1 MATFVSTQAQLILAA
16 RSHGY
21 TTSNTKAERT
31 LLCPQCGVKQRILFH
46 KEGKLDILACPCG
59 NRAVSALTG
68 VEVVAEDDPRAN
80 PEPVLRVKSDRCM
93 ALTKKGGQ
101 CKRKANSSGYCTA
114 HTLRNC

>member
-80 PEPVLRVKSDRCM
+80 PEPVEDDRCN
-93 ALTKKGGQ
+93 ATTRKGNR
-101 CKRKANSSGYCTA
+101 CRRKATSNGYCTI
-114 HTLRNC
+114 HSSYEGI